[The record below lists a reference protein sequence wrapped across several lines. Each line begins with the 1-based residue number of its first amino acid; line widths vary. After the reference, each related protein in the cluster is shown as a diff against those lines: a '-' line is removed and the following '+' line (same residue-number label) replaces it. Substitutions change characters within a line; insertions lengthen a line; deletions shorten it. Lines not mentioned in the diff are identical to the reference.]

1 MSAFDIKRAFDQV
14 WLQGALV
21 KLTLMGNK
29 ENTLIVVSTI
39 PELLQIF
46 WCWEKEFLDFDL
58 EQ

>member
-21 KLTLMGNK
+21 KLKLMGNK

>member
-21 KLTLMGNK
+21 KLKLMGNK
-29 ENTLIVVSTI
+29 ENALIVVSTI
-39 PELLQIF
+39 PKLLQIF